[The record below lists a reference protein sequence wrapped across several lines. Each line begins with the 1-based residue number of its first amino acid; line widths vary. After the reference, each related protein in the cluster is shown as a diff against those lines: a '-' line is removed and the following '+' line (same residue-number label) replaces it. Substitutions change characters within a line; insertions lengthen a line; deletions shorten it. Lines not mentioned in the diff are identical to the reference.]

1 MGSYRTI
8 YRGYAIYV
16 SGGNCSWSFRA
27 EPKRP
32 DPPIMTWPTGEG
44 YRLQGAA
51 LYSAKREIDRLLMLD
66 WPVGPKGSLGSPD
79 K

>member
-16 SGGNCSWSFRA
+16 SGAWSFRA

-32 DPPIMTWPTGEG
+32 DLPILTWPTGEG
-44 YRLQGAA
+44 YRLRGAA
-51 LYSAKREIDRLLMLD
+51 LYSAKREIDRPLMLD